1 MIKRVTTCAVFLALA
16 VMRLYSRVAPSTAQG
31 VFRRLQLLSAAA
43 YSLGHGAN
51 DAQKTMG
58 VIAVLLFTTGHLG
71 NWEMLVLGFAA
82 LYEPISYLARPL
94 DNPLLDAMLS

>member
-1 MIKRVTTCAVFLALA
+1 GLIGAAVASAGPDVVIREGVKKTSAFIVISPFVGFIAAVFLALA

-71 NWEMLVLGFAA
+71 NNFH
-82 LYEPISYLARPL
+82 
-94 DNPLLDAMLS
+94 